1 MKNIVSLEGKTIVV
15 TGGAQGIGRALVELS
30 VELGARVVAVDKNA
44 EGLAS
49 LDKSRGDIMTLQ
61 GDVSEPAFAA
71 DAVEQVT
78 QAFGPIHG
86 LVNNAGITRTAMIEK
101 MSFVQWNEVL
111 NVHLTGSFLWTQA
124 VGRSMLARAKAGEK
138 RPGAIVNIS
147 SDAGRAGTVGQINY
161 GAAKSGMLGM
171 TMSTAK
177 EWAKF
182 GIRANSICFGVVET
196 PMTETIRGD
205 KFRDGIL
212 RGFRWDTGP
221 NPMRSCNRFVFCS
234 RMPRPT
240 SPASILRWTADFT
253 SRFDY

>member
-1 MKNIVSLEGKTIVV
+1 
-15 TGGAQGIGRALVELS
+15 
-30 VELGARVVAVDKNA
+30 
-44 EGLAS
+44 
-49 LDKSRGDIMTLQ
+49 
-61 GDVSEPAFAA
+61 
-71 DAVEQVT
+71 
-78 QAFGPIHG
+78 
-86 LVNNAGITRTAMIEK
+86 MIEK
-101 MSFVQWNEVL
+101 MSFVQWSEVL

-147 SDAGRAGTVGQINY
+147 SDAGRAGTIGQINY

-212 RGFRWDTGP
+212 ARIPMGYWAQPNEVVQPVCFLLSDAASYITGQHLAVDGGFHI
-221 NPMRSCNRFVFCS
+221 
-234 RMPRPT
+234 
-240 SPASILRWTADFT
+240 SI
-253 SRFDY
+253 